1 MNVQQ
6 INKSRMF
13 GATAQV
19 LDNNLPLF
27 EAMTELAAAHQQL
40 KEKMILIDRHR
51 QVQEVNNTG
60 LTRNKGTLRE
70 EMTTLL
76 LRLSSALTAH
86 AATTNDQ
93 VLQAKVA
100 YSLSDLKKSS
110 DRILGD
116 IAVLVNG
123 LAAATAADLQIYFVG
138 PEELTKFDR
147 LTNEFKAALP
157 LRRVATNI
165 TKASTSNLSEVF
177 REIDDLLKTKVDLLL
192 KPFKFTQ
199 PNFFKEYK
207 NARTLVNYT
216 GRGKAVVV

>member
-60 LTRNKGTLRE
+60 LTRNKGNLRE

-138 PEELTKFDR
+138 SEELTKFDR

-165 TKASTSNLSEVF
+165 TKASTSNISEVF